1 MSRYNKLIKEILDGI
16 FEGYA
21 LEDGK
26 LKIVNE
32 GAAKTADS
40 ALHKLVLEK
49 SRDLWD
55 VLESNEESLADVA
68 EEISF
73 MELNADP
80 SSVDTSVPVVDA
92 SGEEQQ
98 QVQEPTLEN
107 LLGAE
112 DFDLGGIFEVLGVH
126 DGKMA
131 RGEPRMH
138 DSDDRVTEAPGD
150 EEDVEDGIE
159 DREDMEWGGDE
170 AGLGSSDEEGEE
182 GVPGDLEMGGD
193 EMGGDEMGDE
203 GMMDLEPEGG
213 EMGDGGMTF
222 DFDLELGGDELGDEP
237 MGGEPMG
244 DLEGEEPMGDLEG
257 EEPVGDLEGELEPEG
272 DELGLGDEEETE
284 EAVGMQKPY
293 RM

>member
-26 LKIVNE
+26 LKVVNE
-32 GAAKTADS
+32 SAAKSADS

-55 VLESNEESLADVA
+55 VLEANEESLADVA

-107 LLGAE
+107 LLGSE
-112 DFDLGGIFEVLGVH
+112 DFDLDSIFEVLGVH
-126 DGKMA
+126 DGKVH
-131 RGEPRMH
+131 RDEPTMH
-138 DSDDRVTEAPGD
+138 DPEDRVNEGPEG
-150 EEDVEDGIE
+150 EEDVEDGVE
-159 DREDMEWGGDE
+159 DREDMEWGGDD

-182 GVPGDLEMGGD
+182 GVPGDLEMGDEPPMGD
-193 EMGGDEMGDE
+193 EGGEMMDLEPGDEMGDE
-203 GMMDLEPEGG
+203 GA
-213 EMGDGGMTF
+213 TF
-222 DFDLELGGDELGDEP
+222 DFDLELGDDSMGDLEGGEEP
-237 MGGEPMG
+237 PMDDLEGEEPMG

-257 EEPVGDLEGELEPEG
+257 ELDLGG
-272 DELGLGDEEETE
+272 EEEEAE
-284 EAVGMQKPY
+284 EGMGAHKPY